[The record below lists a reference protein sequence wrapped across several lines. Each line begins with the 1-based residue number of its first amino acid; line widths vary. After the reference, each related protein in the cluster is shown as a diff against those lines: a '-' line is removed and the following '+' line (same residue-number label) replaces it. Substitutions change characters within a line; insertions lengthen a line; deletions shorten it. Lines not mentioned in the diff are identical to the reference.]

1 MSRGLGDVYKRQ
13 KYQDVVRNVR
23 RLVNQKMLDTIFDDN
38 AKPTEQLLLHHESG
52 GDTLRK
58 FARKAIEQARKSVA
72 EDNTEHHP
80 KVGAVVVKNGKVLSE
95 AHRGEIPGNHAEFIA
110 MELKLPDETLVGATV
125 YTTLEPCTTRN
136 HPKVPCAERL
146 IERKVAKVVIGMLDP
161 DKRITGQGVSRL
173 RKANVTVELFPSD
186 LAQTVE
192 ELNRDFMRD
201 REQQRATEEEEK
213 THKDRLIE
221 AQKREI
227 ADLKRKPY
235 EEALEKKVEILL
247 SSMSSTGKRLLRH
260 LLENEPL
267 EVGRPF
273 VRDIS
278 TDDQSNQLMIA
289 INSGIVRINEVRAGS
304 GMIVRQ
310 DYVFTVQYHPV
321 LRDVLYRD

>member
-1 MSRGLGDVYKRQ
+1 
-13 KYQDVVRNVR
+13 
-23 RLVNQKMLDTIFDDN
+23 
-38 AKPTEQLLLHHESG
+38 
-52 GDTLRK
+52 
-58 FARKAIEQARKSVA
+58 
-72 EDNTEHHP
+72 
-80 KVGAVVVKNGKVLSE
+80 VLSE

-186 LAQTVE
+186 LAQEVE

-201 REQQRATEEEEK
+201 REHQRQAEDEEK
-213 THKDRLIE
+213 NSKDQLIE

-227 ADLKRKPY
+227 TELKRKPY
-235 EEALEKKVEILL
+235 EEALEKKVEILI

-260 LLENEPL
+260 LLESEPL

-273 VRDIS
+273 RGIS
-278 TDDQSNQLMIA
+278 
-289 INSGIVRINEVRAGS
+289 
-304 GMIVRQ
+304 RQ
-310 DYVFTVQYHPV
+310 MTSPTK
-321 LRDVLYRD
+321 